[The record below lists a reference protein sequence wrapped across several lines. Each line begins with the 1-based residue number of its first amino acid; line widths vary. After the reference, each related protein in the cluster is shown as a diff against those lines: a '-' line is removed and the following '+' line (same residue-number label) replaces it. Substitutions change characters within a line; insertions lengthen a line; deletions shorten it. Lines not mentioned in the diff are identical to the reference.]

1 MPGAGDSNRRI
12 PSVFDKLNGVD
23 NRLVDGERNLVYPRD
38 LGEDEYNHFVLFTMY
53 EKDSELTQQVQN
65 TVSQVQQTIF
75 IDNIKDIED
84 SADLLEIIGTIFSN
98 AGESV
103 ASSVEAL
110 AEKGVELS
118 GEVLSWVISKFSGL
132 PEGVTDAYSQEAV
145 GTAARGRVSNLAEQL
160 KKSYAST
167 TSRQYEQFKDAQ
179 SQSAVKRARNLGLD
193 IKDVRSNPYYNRVR
207 LSAATYKSPMNIA
220 LYIPQKLVNNG
231 NITYNGVNFEIAQAA
246 FGMLAGGDLSSA
258 GPAVRRGLAGMMD
271 QITGLVGAPVNAT
284 EAITAVTGLA
294 INPREEQL
302 FQGVQSRSFDMT
314 FKLVPRSAEEAVEV
328 SNIVRAFRRY
338 SHPSVRAGSFFL
350 ALPAEFDIRY
360 YRIDENGTAE
370 ENVFLNRI
378 GRCALTSVG
387 VDYSPS
393 SVSSFFHDGSPVAT
407 ALTLSFTEFRPL
419 TREDIE
425 EGF

>member
-12 PSVFDKLNGVD
+12 PSVFDKLSGVD
-23 NRLVDGERNLVYPRD
+23 SRVEFGQNLVYPRD

-53 EKDSELTQQVQN
+53 EKDSQEEQIEQRRKIVNETQRDFLANIEQMDN
-65 TVSQVQQTIF
+65 ASTI
-75 IDNIKDIED
+75 
-84 SADLLEIIGTIFSN
+84 L
-98 AGESV
+98 
-103 ASSVEAL
+103 
-110 AEKGVELS
+110 
-118 GEVLSWVISKFSGL
+118 EVLEAAGIGAGAAVYDKIAELADAGIALTSELINDVILPLL
-132 PEGVTDAYSQEAV
+132 PERTEKRESQFLPSLDM
-145 GTAARGRVSNLAEQL
+145 G
-160 KKSYAST
+160 
-167 TSRQYEQFKDAQ
+167 RQYEQFLN
-179 SQSAVKRARNLGLD
+179 SQSDSAVRKARNDLGLD
-193 IKDVRSNPYYNRVR
+193 IKFTAENPVFNRVR
-207 LSAATYKSPMNIA
+207 LSAATYKSPTNIA

-231 NITYNGVNFEIAQAA
+231 TISYNGVNFEIAQAA

-258 GPAVRRGLAGMMD
+258 GPAVRRSMAGMLD
-271 QITGLVGAPVNAT
+271 AITGLVGVPVNAT

-328 SNIVRAFRRY
+328 SNIVRAFRKY

-370 ENVFLNRI
+370 ENLFLNRI

>member
-12 PSVFDKLNGVD
+12 PSVFDKLSGVD
-23 NRLVDGERNLVYPRD
+23 SRVDFGQNLTYPRD

-53 EKDSELTQQVQN
+53 EKDSQEEQADQQTAILRTQQDFRANIEQMDN
-65 TVSQVQQTIF
+65 ASTI
-75 IDNIKDIED
+75 
-84 SADLLEIIGTIFSN
+84 LEVLEAAGIG
-98 AGESV
+98 AGAAV
-103 ASSVEAL
+103 YD
-110 AEKGVELS
+110 KIVELADAGIALTS
-118 GEVLSWVISKFSGL
+118 ELINDVILPLL
-132 PEGVTDAYSQEAV
+132 PERTEKRESQFLPSLDM
-145 GTAARGRVSNLAEQL
+145 G
-160 KKSYAST
+160 
-167 TSRQYEQFKDAQ
+167 RQYEQFLN
-179 SQSAVKRARNLGLD
+179 SQSNSAVRKARNDLGLD
-193 IKDVRSNPYYNRVR
+193 IKFTAENPVFNRVR
-207 LSAATYKSPMNIA
+207 LSAATYKSPTNIA

-231 NITYNGVNFEIAQAA
+231 TISYNGVNFEIAQAA

-258 GPAVRRGLAGMMD
+258 GPAMRRSMAGMLD
-271 QITGLVGAPVNAT
+271 AITGLVGAPVNAT

-328 SNIVRAFRRY
+328 SNIVRAFRKY

-370 ENVFLNRI
+370 ENLFLNRI